1 MKTKTNTNTLSAA
14 ESRDILGPA
23 QCNDAVPVAWRRYQ
37 ARLIEL
43 RRHLIEDA
51 DELERNAQDESPSF
65 SMHMADAATDSFDRD
80 LALSLLGMEHNAVGE
95 IDAALK
101 RIRDKSYGI
110 CELTGKGIPRA
121 RLEAIPWARHT
132 VEAQAELEK
141 TGDAARV
148 HLGRLES
155 VEPEGSQSQ

>member
-1 MKTKTNTNTLSAA
+1 MKTKTNTLSAA

-23 QCNDAVPVAWRRYQ
+23 QCGEAVPAAWRHYQ
-37 ARLIEL
+37 ARLTEL

-51 DELERNAQDESPSF
+51 NELERSAQDESPSF
-65 SMHMADAATDSFDRD
+65 SVHMADAATDSFDRD

-95 IDAALK
+95 IDAALQ

-110 CELTGKGIPRA
+110 CELTGKLIPRA

-148 HLGRLES
+148 HLGQLES
-155 VEPEGSQSQ
+155 IEPEGSESQ